1 MARTFRTSLPAPLM
15 RFLATQRWIIV
26 GATDTAG
33 RVWASPVVGAPG
45 FVRAADETTVRIDAL
60 PVTSDPLRNLADR
73 PAGQPAGLLAI
84 DLGRRNRARINGTL
98 RHDACGVVMSDE
110 RAHPNCMKY
119 IQRREGAASGGI
131 FFFDPD
137 GIRLEIFTPTGAD
150 VAPAPS
156 GTAPTCGSF

>member
-1 MARTFRTSLPAPLM
+1 M

-60 PVTSDPLRNLADR
+60 PVTSDPLQNLVGR
-73 PAGQPAGLLAI
+73 PAGQPAGLSAI

-98 RHDACGVVMSDE
+98 HHDACGLVMSVE
-110 RAHPNCMKY
+110 RAYLNCMKY

-150 VAPAPS
+150 VAPS
-156 GTAPTCGSF
+156 GTAPTCGFF

>member
-1 MARTFRTSLPAPLM
+1 M

-60 PVTSDPLRNLADR
+60 PCDQRSLAEPGR
-73 PAGQPAGLLAI
+73 PAGGKRAGLLAI
-84 DLGRRNRARINGTL
+84 DLGRRNRARINGAL
-98 RHDACGVVMSDE
+98 RHDAGGVVMSVE
-110 RAHPNCMKY
+110 RAYPNCMKY
-119 IQRREGAASGGI
+119 IQRRERAASGGI

-156 GTAPTCGSF
+156 GTAPTCGFF